1 MAERVSLD
9 DLDAELI
16 HKLKACK
23 DDQELH
29 TSSGSTDADSV
40 LGKALQDQLNVVVH
54 KLDLQME
61 LLQRLAFD
69 DIPDIPEPP
78 EMNQFSFSRNV
89 SPSDDGGEFQ
99 VGARGTDKTVASQL
113 LATYTEDDR
122 QRRDT
127 AQMMN
132 SSQTRRRFSRIAKSP
147 QVGDSHGCCFWM
159 QLLVAHPGFEMF
171 WAFVVL
177 SNAVVLGIDVEMG
190 LSANYPAR
198 PPELFAIQIVYTT
211 LFTLELTLRILGRGC
226 SVFCAEGCCWIWLD
240 TLIVVISIWESAVEI
255 AGESS
260 GSLASVTSLKSFR
273 LVRLTRLLRTVQFIR
288 IFRFIM
294 ALRTLVTSI
303 FSTLKALSWALI
315 LLFLIIYVFA
325 ILFTQSV
332 NDYVRDPDVAPL
344 SDELRMACDKY
355 YGSMQDTV
363 LTLFMSIAG
372 GLSWAEA
379 FAPLKAISAWWAVCY
394 LFYICFT
401 YFAVLNVVTAVFC
414 QSAIESAQSDHFNM
428 LQSMLENK
436 EVHLRKIKALFSEL
450 GAEDTGLITF
460 AMFEEKIDNPE
471 VRVYFESLGLE
482 MDDAWGFFKLL
493 DSDGGGSV
501 EIEEFFLGCLRFR
514 GQARSMDVGK
524 LIQDQRWMIRSMGR
538 FQGYVEAEL
547 TCLREVLDQ
556 ISHST
561 AASSQIHSRIH
572 SRAAAMQ
579 HSQHLQ
585 HLQPLPSLLDRDM

>member
-1 MAERVSLD
+1 MAERLSLD
-9 DLDAELI
+9 DLDEVLI
-16 HKLKACK
+16 EKLKGRK
-23 DDQELH
+23 DEELQ
-29 TSSGSTDADSV
+29 TSTTGSADSDSV
-40 LGKALQDQLNVVVH
+40 LGRALQDKLNVVVH

-69 DIPDIPEPP
+69 DLPVPDIPEPP
-78 EMNQFSFSRNV
+78 EMEQYSFSRNV
-89 SPSDDGGEFQ
+89 SPTDAECEFP
-99 VGARGTDKTVASQL
+99 VAARDTNKTVASQL
-113 LATYTEDDR
+113 LSTYTEDDR

-127 AQMMN
+127 AHMVN
-132 SSQTRRRFSRIAKSP
+132 SSQTRRRFSRVSKSP
-147 QVGDSHGCCFWM
+147 KAGGDSRSCCLWTWI
-159 QLLVAHPGFEMF
+159 QHLVAHPGFEMF

-177 SNAVVLGIDVEMG
+177 SNAVVLGIDVEVG
-190 LSANYPAR
+190 LNANYPAR
-198 PPELFAIQIVYTT
+198 PPELFAIQIAYTV
-211 LFTLELTLRILGRGC
+211 LFALELTLRILGRGF
-226 SVFCAEGCCWIWLD
+226 SVFCAEGCGWIWLD

-315 LLFLIIYVFA
+315 LLFLIMYVFA

-344 SDELRMACDKY
+344 SDELLMACDKY

-372 GLSWAEA
+372 GLSWVEA
-379 FAPLKAISAWWAVCY
+379 FAPLRAISAWWAVCY

-428 LQSMLENK
+428 VQSMLENK

-460 AMFEEKIDNPE
+460 AMFEEKIDAPE
-471 VRVYFESLGLE
+471 VRVYFESLGLDV
-482 MDDAWGFFKLL
+482 DDAWGFFKLL

-524 LIQDQRWMIRSMGR
+524 LIQDQRWIIRSMGR

-547 TCLREVLDQ
+547 TCLRELMDQ
-556 ISHST
+556 LSHST
-561 AASSQIHSRIH
+561 AASSRIH
-572 SRAAAMQ
+572 SRAAALAAQ
-579 HSQHLQ
+579 HSQ
-585 HLQPLPSLLDRDM
+585 HLQPLPSLFDHDT